1 MNANAASVGPEPP
14 AEALVAVR
22 ELCGRIRA
30 EVRKAV
36 VGKEELIDQILT
48 GLLSRGHLLLEGVPG
63 VAKTTIAKSFANSLG
78 CQFKRIQFTPDL
90 LPSDIIGTYVYNM
103 KTNDFELHRGPI
115 MANIVLVDE
124 INRTPPKTQSA
135 LLEAMQERQITLE
148 GQSLRLPEP
157 FMVIGTQ
164 NPIEF
169 EGVFPLP
176 EAQIDRF
183 QMKLQV
189 AYPTHEEEREILLG
203 SRSDPAQ
210 LVGQI
215 STPEEVVRIQ
225 GMITGVHIAPEV
237 ATYIVRLITFT
248 REHPDVLLGGSPRAS
263 LAILEASRARALIHG
278 RAYVLPD
285 DVKALAAPCLN
296 HRILLKP
303 EAALADGTSVK
314 IIDQALRRVPVQA

>member
-1 MNANAASVGPEPP
+1 MNALAANTSPEPP
-14 AEALVAVR
+14 GEVLSSVK
-22 ELCGRIRA
+22 ELCERIRS

-36 VGKEELIDQILT
+36 VGKTELVDEILT

-63 VAKTTIAKSFANSLG
+63 VAKTTIAKSFAKSLG

-90 LPSDIIGTYVYNM
+90 LPSDIIGTYIYNM

-148 GQSLRLPEP
+148 GETLKLPEP
-157 FMVIGTQ
+157 FMVVGTQ

-189 AYPTHEEEREILLG
+189 TYPTPEEEREILLG
-203 SRSDPAQ
+203 ARSDPAQ
-210 LVGQI
+210 LVGQV
-215 STPEEVVRIQ
+215 SSPEEIVRIQ
-225 GMITGVHIAPEV
+225 GLMTGVHVAPEIANYV
-237 ATYIVRLITFT
+237 VRLVTFT

-263 LAILEASRARALIHG
+263 LAILEAGRARALIQG

-303 EAALADGTSVK
+303 EAALADGSSLK
-314 IIDQALRRVPVQA
+314 IIDQALRKVPVQT